1 MLSIREIIME
11 KLSKKDAFVTTK
23 RQLVDTETGEV
34 FESFS
39 VIRNKNTDQ
48 NFKKVFLGELLD
60 IIDEISTAK
69 MKFLLWLIDNLDKTN
84 KIYGTYADF
93 AERSGISRVT
103 IARVMP
109 KLIESGSIKQITRN
123 VYMFNPEIV
132 SALNSE
138 GRTNILIQYNNL

>member
-11 KLSKKDAFVTTK
+11 NLSKKDSFVTA
-23 RQLVDTETGEV
+23 RRNLIDEQTGEI

-39 VIRNKNTDQ
+39 IIRNKNTDK

-69 MKFLLWLIDNLDKTN
+69 MKFLLWLLDNLDKTN

-93 AERSGISRVT
+93 AKASGISRVT

-109 KLIESGSIKQITRN
+109 KLIESGAIKQITRN
-123 VYMFNPEIV
+123 VFMFNSDLV
-132 SALNSE
+132 TALNSE
-138 GRTNILIQYNNL
+138 GRTSILIQYENL